1 MIQGSWTMH
10 THRPWP
16 ESSTT
21 VSLLSRMNLKRVVP
35 LYRVVHPATGRL
47 ERKADAVPAGAECS
61 QSRTARALVFP
72 AFSGDHAARCD
83 AVVPPQKAST
93 PSRDAQGARGPVGM
107 LALHVRR
114 PTRLRPKRR
123 AICRRSKRGRYGR
136 VDPSVGAQ
144 TWETGRCARTRTEL

>member
-47 ERKADAVPAGAECS
+47 ERPE
-61 QSRTARALVFP
+61 QN
-72 AFSGDHAARCD
+72 AA
-83 AVVPPQKAST
+83 S
-93 PSRDAQGARGPVGM
+93 RGPRARSSSPPFQAITPRAATPWYRRRRHRHRLETRKEPV
-107 LALHVRR
+107 ALWACLHC
-114 PTRLRPKRR
+114 TYGGLRGYARNDELF
-123 AICRRSKRGRYGR
+123 A
-136 VDPSVGAQ
+136 VDRNGAD
-144 TWETGRCARTRTEL
+144 TAVWIRCARTRTEL